1 MEKVKQ
7 RRFRAGGWRKILG
20 RFEDSGLTAQAFC
33 ANERISTRSL
43 RRWQLRLGADSGR
56 GVPRQGTTDEQA
68 SRIHRFGRSSIQRL
82 TIRSTPGTRR
92 RCDLEH
98 RARLMFFAEAQIRV
112 HLYGQPTD
120 MRKSY
125 DGLQALARHAMGRD
139 PLDGALYVFV
149 NRRGSQIKCLYFDR
163 SGFCIW
169 GKRLET
175 GRFISDWRNVRT
187 REMDWT
193 GLKLLLEGLEG
204 KRVRKRFS
212 LPSSVT
218 ASL

>member
-1 MEKVKQ
+1 
-7 RRFRAGGWRKILG
+7 
-20 RFEDSGLTAQAFC
+20 
-33 ANERISTRSL
+33 
-43 RRWQLRLGADSGR
+43 
-56 GVPRQGTTDEQA
+56 
-68 SRIHRFGRSSIQRL
+68 
-82 TIRSTPGTRR
+82 
-92 RCDLEH
+92 
-98 RARLMFFAEAQIRV
+98 
-112 HLYGQPTD
+112 
-120 MRKSY
+120 
-125 DGLQALARHAMGRD
+125 MGRN

-149 NRRGSQIKCLYFDR
+149 NRRGSQLKCLYFDR

-175 GRFISDWRNVRT
+175 GRFISDWHHVRT

-212 LPSSVT
+212 LPSTPT

>member
-1 MEKVKQ
+1 
-7 RRFRAGGWRKILG
+7 
-20 RFEDSGLTAQAFC
+20 
-33 ANERISTRSL
+33 
-43 RRWQLRLGADSGR
+43 
-56 GVPRQGTTDEQA
+56 
-68 SRIHRFGRSSIQRL
+68 
-82 TIRSTPGTRR
+82 
-92 RCDLEH
+92 
-98 RARLMFFAEAQIRV
+98 MFFAEAQIRV

-125 DGLQALARHAMGRD
+125 DGLQALARHAMGRN

-175 GRFISDWRNVRT
+175 GRFISDWRNLRT

-212 LPSSVT
+212 LSSTVI